1 MNVIAF
7 FKINVSLIVLHRI
20 YSIIKTVLDL
30 GCQGRF
36 NQISSNVIISNNN
49 KSLCCQGPC
58 FLPSWMDGWMDG
70 WMENGYVGR
79 QMDEYMDGSGG
90 RTVFQR
96 LQSQRLE
103 YQLLQFTFGPC
114 ERHWTPNCSKWLL
127 HLCVIWMNDYWWA
140 AGTLHYHV
148 KYPQVHV
155 FISSALS
162 VLFFIVVSNSTLFPK
177 PLALSV
183 PHYCDC
189 LIQQNLP
196 IVLLVFQCFNNVT
209 VKWPH
214 E

>member
-1 MNVIAF
+1 M
-7 FKINVSLIVLHRI
+7 LHRI

-70 WMENGYVGR
+70 WK
-79 QMDEYMDGSGG
+79 MDMWVDKWMSIWMAQGVEPSSNNCRVRGSN
-90 RTVFQR
+90 T
-96 LQSQRLE
+96 S
-103 YQLLQFTFGPC
+103 C
-114 ERHWTPNCSKWLL
+114 CSL
-127 HLCVIWMNDYWWA
+127 HLVLVKDTEPQTVLSGSYICVWFEWMIIDEQLA
-140 AGTLHYHV
+140 PCITM
-148 KYPQVHV
+148 
-155 FISSALS
+155 SSILKFMFLS
-162 VLFFIVVSNSTLFPK
+162 VQPFLFCFLLWCLTLLFFQSP
-177 PLALSV
+177 LSV